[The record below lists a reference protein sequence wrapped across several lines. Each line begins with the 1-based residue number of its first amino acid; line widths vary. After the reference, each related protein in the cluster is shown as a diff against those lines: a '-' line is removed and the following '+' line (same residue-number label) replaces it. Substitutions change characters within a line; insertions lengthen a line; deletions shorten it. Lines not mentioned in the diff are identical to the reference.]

1 MKRTIAIL
9 MALALAILCCTTAL
23 ADEEVMI
30 RFLDTTWGKD
40 LETMC
45 QVMKDAGWIND
56 DGAAAFTDAEAVA
69 EKARAGEIEVACVVP
84 EFTETDGHYSFSIG
98 EEIKNALPL
107 ALKKE
112 MLKTDWESVPV
123 ESIEMIYA
131 LNGAEE
137 KLLTVILELAENKED
152 LKPEFAKRFGEPAD
166 VSEDGTAYWIGVKNG
181 EKKSILVYDGES
193 VMFSLIQAKEKAEV
207 AVPSK

>member
-9 MALALAILCCTTAL
+9 MALVLVLLCCTTAL

-45 QVMKDAGWIND
+45 QVMKDAGWINE
-56 DGAAAFTDAEAVA
+56 DGEAAFASAEAVA
-69 EKARAGEIEVACVVP
+69 EKVRAGEGEIACVVP
-84 EFTETDGHYSFSIG
+84 EFTEADGHYSFSAD

-107 ALKKE
+107 ALSKE
-112 MLKTDWESVPV
+112 MLKKDWEIVPV

-137 KLLTVILELAENKED
+137 KLLTVILVLEENNED
-152 LKPEFAKRFGEPAD
+152 LKPEFVKRYGEPAD
-166 VSEDGTAYWIGVKNG
+166 VSEDGTACWIGMKNG
-181 EKKSILVYDGES
+181 EKKSILVYDGET
-193 VMFSLIQAKEKAEV
+193 VMFSLIQARQKAEE